1 MKIPKRQSDILAK
14 TYLEY
19 QKYVEEHKEDTNNI
33 KIMLKMFF
41 DIDEKSYQKMPYNK
55 VLEKVN
61 IINTILNKTYKLT
74 PIIKIKGVKYG
85 INPNFADI
93 TMGEM
98 LDLDTEDIMKQ
109 IAILY
114 RPVIKERRKK
124 YLIKEYTGE
133 YDLELFNNNITLD
146 IFLGFIGFFLKINED
161 YLSYTQNY
169 LEKEVAS
176 NPELKNS
183 LCKNGVGFR
192 GFTG

>member
-1 MKIPKRQSDILAK
+1 MKKIKTQKDILAK
-14 TYLEY
+14 NYIAYQKYITDNEEDPNKLKVMLNLLYGISYEEY
-19 QKYVEEHKEDTNNI
+19 NKTPYTKILKYVEEINNYINNNTKLIINFKINNI
-33 KIMLKMFF
+33 
-41 DIDEKSYQKMPYNK
+41 
-55 VLEKVN
+55 
-61 IINTILNKTYKLT
+61 
-74 PIIKIKGVKYG
+74 KYG

-183 LCKNGVGFR
+183 LRKNGGGFR

>member
-1 MKIPKRQSDILAK
+1 MKKIKTQKNILAK
-14 TYLEY
+14 NYIAY
-19 QKYVEEHKEDTNNI
+19 QKYITDNEEDPNKLKVMLNLLYNISEEEYNKTPYTKILQYVEEINNYINNNTKLIINFKINNI
-33 KIMLKMFF
+33 
-41 DIDEKSYQKMPYNK
+41 
-55 VLEKVN
+55 
-61 IINTILNKTYKLT
+61 
-74 PIIKIKGVKYG
+74 KYG
-85 INPNFADI
+85 INPNFSDI

-133 YDLELFNNNITLD
+133 YDLELFNNNISLD

-161 YLSYTQNY
+161 YLNYTQNY

>member
-1 MKIPKRQSDILAK
+1 MKKIKTQKDILAK
-14 TYLEY
+14 NYIAY
-19 QKYVEEHKEDTNNI
+19 QKYITDNEEDPNKLKVMLNLLYGISYEEYDKTLYTKILKYIEEINNYINNNTKLIINFKINNI
-33 KIMLKMFF
+33 
-41 DIDEKSYQKMPYNK
+41 
-55 VLEKVN
+55 
-61 IINTILNKTYKLT
+61 
-74 PIIKIKGVKYG
+74 KYG

-146 IFLGFIGFFLKINED
+146 ILLGFIGFFLKINED
-161 YLSYTQNY
+161 YLIYTQNC
-169 LEKEVAS
+169 LETELGL
-176 NPELKNS
+176 NLELKNS

-192 GFTG
+192 GFTD